1 MTSDRI
7 QALPLMAIQESC
19 GCCSAP
25 TEPLEIGLSGAEDAP
40 SAADMKADR

>member
-19 GCCSAP
+19 GCCSTP
-25 TEPLEIGLSGAEDAP
+25 TEPLGGFTGAGDA
-40 SAADMKADR
+40 SSVADMKEDR